1 MGKATICLF
10 TVAGLILV
18 TAALP
23 LARAVATMTPVTFT
37 DFTPPQTATF
47 ERRWIDDQNVFHVR
61 GLTVFGQVSG
71 DISGTFK
78 VVVDENIDL
87 ATLTGDVSG
96 SFVLT
101 TDVGAWSGHS
111 NGTFTGPGC
120 SGPCSL
126 SQLVGQGSGGLEGTK
141 IMFTSANTPN
151 LPPGTGMDMGVI
163 LNPHG

>member
-23 LARAVATMTPVTFT
+23 QARAVATMTPVTFT
-37 DFTPPQTATF
+37 DFTPPQTPTF

-78 VVVDENIDL
+78 ARV
-87 ATLTGDVSG
+87 AGG
-96 SFVLT
+96 SRGRRLCL
-101 TDVGAWSGHS
+101 
-111 NGTFTGPGC
+111 PR
-120 SGPCSL
+120 P
-126 SQLVGQGSGGLEGTK
+126 
-141 IMFTSANTPN
+141 NTPN
-151 LPPGTGMDMGVI
+151 LPPGTG
-163 LNPHG
+163 